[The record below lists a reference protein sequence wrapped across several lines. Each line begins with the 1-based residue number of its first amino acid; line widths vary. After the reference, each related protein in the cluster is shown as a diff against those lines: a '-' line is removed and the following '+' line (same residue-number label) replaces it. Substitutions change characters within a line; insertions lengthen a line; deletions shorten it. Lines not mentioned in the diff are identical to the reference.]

1 MKNNML
7 TIMKKELSRFFKDK
21 RMVISTLLLPGLL
34 IYVMYSFM
42 GDGMMKSFSVD
53 EDYKYS
59 IYICNEPDSLK
70 EVLKPLKAKNID
82 EDKTK
87 DIKNKITDKD
97 SDLLLVFPEDFDESV
112 ENYDSTAAE
121 SEAPNVEVYYN
132 SAKTESQSIYSEAIA
147 YLDSYESMLANKFDV
162 NNGDTSYDLATKED
176 TVGQIF
182 ATLLPM
188 LLIMLLFSGCMATAP
203 ESIAGEKERG
213 TIATLLVTPINR
225 SQLALGKILSLSI
238 LGLLSGISSFLGIM
252 LSLPKMMG
260 ADTNG
265 HDISVSVYGV
275 KDYILLLVVILVTVL
290 LIVSMISVVSAF
302 AKSVKEA
309 GTYISPL
316 MIVSMVAALSVMF
329 SDGVPTEFYNY
340 LIPIY
345 NSAQCMN
352 GILSFA
358 GNISGIIITIISNV
372 VYSGILVFV
381 LTKMFGN
388 EKIMFSK

>member
-21 RMVISTLLLPGLL
+21 RMVVSTLILPGLL
-34 IYVMYSFM
+34 IYLIYSFM
-42 GDGMMKSFSVD
+42 GDGMMNSFTVD

-59 IYICNEPDSLK
+59 VYVCNEPDSLK
-70 EVLKPLKAKNID
+70 EVLKPLKAKEID
-82 EDKTK
+82 ENKTE

-97 SDLLLVFPEDFDESV
+97 SDLLLIFPEDFDEKV
-112 ENYDSTAAE
+112 ADYDSMTAT
-121 SEAPNVEVYYN
+121 SEAANVQVFYN
-132 SAKTESQSIYSEAIA
+132 SAKTESQSIYSQAIA
-147 YLDSYESMLANKFDV
+147 YLDNYESMLANKFDV

-225 SQLALGKILSLSI
+225 SQLALGKVLSLSI
-238 LGLLSGISSFLGIM
+238 LGLLSGISSFIGVM
-252 LSLPKMMG
+252 LSLPKMMA
-260 ADTNG
+260 ADAADL
-265 HDISVSVYGV
+265 DISAAVYGV

-290 LIVSMISVVSAF
+290 LIVSMLSVVSAF

-316 MIVSMVAALSVMF
+316 MIISMVASLSVMF
-329 SDGVPTEFYNY
+329 SDGVPTELYNY

-352 GILSFA
+352 GILSFSC
-358 GNISGIIITIISNV
+358 NMSGIIVTIISNV

-381 LTKMFGN
+381 LTKMFDN

>member
-7 TIMKKELSRFFKDK
+7 TIMKKEFSRFFKDK

-34 IYVMYSFM
+34 IYVLYSFM

-53 EDYKYS
+53 ENYKYS
-59 IYICNEPDSLK
+59 VYVCNEPDSLK
-70 EVLKPLKAKNID
+70 EILKPLKAKNID
-82 EDKTK
+82 ENKIK
-87 DIKNKITDKD
+87 DIQDKITNKD
-97 SDLLLVFPEDFDESV
+97 SDLLLVFPEDFDEKVS
-112 ENYDSTAAE
+112 EYDSMTAT
-121 SEAPNVEVYYN
+121 SKAPNIEVYYN
-132 SAKTESQSIYSEAIA
+132 SAKTESQSIYSEAIS
-147 YLDSYESMLANKFDV
+147 YLDNYESMLANKFDI
-162 NNGDTSYDLATKED
+162 NSGDTNYDLATQED

-213 TIATLLVTPINR
+213 TMATLLVTPINR
-225 SQLALGKILSLSI
+225 SQLALGKVLSLSI
-238 LGLLSGISSFLGIM
+238 LGLLSGISSFIGII
-252 LSLPKMMG
+252 LSLPKM
-260 ADTNG
+260 AAVDTT
-265 HDISVSVYGV
+265 DINLSVDVYSA
-275 KDYILLLVVILVTVL
+275 KDYLLLLVVILVTVL
-290 LIVSMISVVSAF
+290 LIVSMIAVVSAF

-309 GTYISPL
+309 GTYITPL
-316 MIVSMVAALSVMF
+316 MIVSMVAAISVMF
-329 SDGVPTEFYNY
+329 SDGAPTEVYSY

-352 GILSFA
+352 GILGFT
-358 GNISGIIITIISNV
+358 GNISGIIVTIISNV